1 MLIKQKNW
9 VSGVDIASILGLV
22 ICFGMVLLGIITSG
36 GISTVGNF
44 IDIPSIAITFGGAFC
59 SVLASMQLKQFVDG
73 LKSFGLILKVR
84 DFGTGGMIQ
93 KIIELSNVARKEG
106 LLSLEEAAGDLDDE
120 FLKKGILLIVDGT
133 DPELVRAIMETEL
146 VSLDDRHKE
155 KIGFWENVGAMGPA
169 WGMIGTLVG
178 LVNML
183 QNMSDP
189 AAIGPSMATALIT
202 TLYGSL
208 LANWIATPVA
218 TKLKANNAAEITLK
232 EIMIEGLLSIQAGEN
247 PRVIE
252 EKLKSF
258 LAPKDRVSTEEGG
271 GEVDG

>member
-1 MLIKQKNW
+1 M
-9 VSGVDIASILGLV
+9 DIATILGLV
-22 ICFGMVLLGIITSG
+22 ICFAMVLLGVATSG
-36 GISTVGNF
+36 GIQALPSYLDV
-44 IDIPSIAITFGGAFC
+44 PSIAITFGGAF
-59 SVLASMQLKQFVDG
+59 SAVLAANSLQGFISG
-73 LKSFGLILKVR
+73 LKSFSLVLK
-84 DFGTGGMIQ
+84 TPQNNTAEMINN
-93 KIIELSNVARKEG
+93 IIELSNVARKEG
-106 LLSLEEAAGDLDDE
+106 LLSLEEAAENLEDN

-146 VSLDDRHKE
+146 VSMDSRHKAR
-155 KIGFWENVGAMGPA
+155 IGFWENVGSMGPA

-183 QNMSDP
+183 NNMSD
-189 AAIGPSMATALIT
+189 ASTIGPNMATALIT

-208 LANWIATPVA
+208 LANWICAPVA
-218 TKLKANNAAEITLK
+218 NKLKAHNEMEMMQK

-258 LAPKDRVSTEEGG
+258 MAPVDRMTAGEDG
-271 GEVDG
+271 GEENG